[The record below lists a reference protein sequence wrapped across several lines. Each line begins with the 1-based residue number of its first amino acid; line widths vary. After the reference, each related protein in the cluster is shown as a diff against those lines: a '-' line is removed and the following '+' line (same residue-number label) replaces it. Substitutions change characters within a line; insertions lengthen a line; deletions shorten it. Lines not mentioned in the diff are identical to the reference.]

1 MWNPVLAISIG
12 AALGALLRWQ
22 LGLKLNRL
30 FPSLPP
36 GTLTANLIGGYI
48 VGIAV
53 AYFATEPNL
62 SVEWRLFIITGFCGA
77 LTTFSTFSAEVVALL
92 NEGRLFWAM
101 RAIATHVTG
110 SLVMTLAGLA
120 SWNLLGTS

>member
-22 LGLKLNRL
+22 LGLRLNRL